1 VLGGQHICKALLGVL
16 ERLKAKDVVLDTVPE
31 NFRMVSAQVLQ
42 VRTPLPVCRVAAGLH
57 QLQQHDVR
65 PTTTAD
71 VCRLMAR
78 NCSEK
83 QARDGDP
90 FLRDHQVW
98 QSLSDSGVV
107 RSDQDILRLHS
118 IPGEVNAAALKKAR
132 ERQVC
137 NECGV

>member
-1 VLGGQHICKALLGVL
+1 
-16 ERLKAKDVVLDTVPE
+16 
-31 NFRMVSAQVLQ
+31 
-42 VRTPLPVCRVAAGLH
+42 
-57 QLQQHDVR
+57 
-65 PTTTAD
+65 
-71 VCRLMAR
+71 MAR

-83 QARDGDP
+83 QAKDGDP